1 MKSFLQL
8 IRWPN
13 LLIIVLTQYLMRWSI
28 LKPILSSNGF
38 ELQFSEFH
46 FALLVLATVFITAAG
61 YVINDYFD
69 TRTDRVNRP
78 ETVIVGK
85 TINRRLAIL
94 LHIVLNTIGI
104 GLGIYISFVVGMPV
118 LSLVFVTITGILWFY
133 SASYKRQLLIG
144 NIIVAVLTAMVPLMV
159 ALFEIPMLNEVYGA
173 IMKEMQQDF
182 LYLMAWI
189 GAFSFFAFMTT
200 LIREIIKDMEDFE
213 GDSAYGRNTLPIV
226 MGMKW
231 SRVIVIVLSFLTIF
245 ALVFLFFRFLKDWL
259 TFIYFVVFIILP
271 LIYLMIHLIKST
283 KKRHYHI
290 ASTLTKFIM
299 LSGILYALLANYI
312 IHQNF

>member
-1 MKSFLQL
+1 
-8 IRWPN
+8 
-13 LLIIVLTQYLMRWSI
+13 
-28 LKPILSSNGF
+28 
-38 ELQFSEFH
+38 
-46 FALLVLATVFITAAG
+46 
-61 YVINDYFD
+61 
-69 TRTDRVNRP
+69 
-78 ETVIVGK
+78 
-85 TINRRLAIL
+85 
-94 LHIVLNTIGI
+94 
-104 GLGIYISFVVGMPV
+104 
-118 LSLVFVTITGILWFY
+118 
-133 SASYKRQLLIG
+133 
-144 NIIVAVLTAMVPLMV
+144 
-159 ALFEIPMLNEVYGA
+159 
-173 IMKEMQQDF
+173 
-182 LYLMAWI
+182 MAWI